1 MMNQVY
7 NLVKVAT
14 TKQSKLLRKGFAV
27 FAVLALTMQLVL
39 PAVTVRAADNE
50 EDNVPTETSL
60 APITNSAVGHVPVGV
75 CHQKGNGGYVYI
87 NIDESGLNGHAHH
100 NGDIVIYSD
109 SQSRTCPG
117 ETPADSA
124 CTDGSVTVV
133 TPGDT
138 KGWSSVAPLAETRAN
153 GTVSFV
159 TDATTPAG
167 NGALSLVTGAATGSP
182 LQDKAQY
189 MHATNTPL
197 SQVTDLCYWTKQN
210 SASFVNGAPSYQLVV
225 LLDGSTLGSYT
236 TFVYEP
242 YNDGKTINPGVWQN
256 WDVDES
262 GKLWSSRTVNA
273 GGDCLVTAG
282 SGGAPFYSLE
292 NLQEDCPDARVVAF
306 GVNVG
311 SNNPDYDTEV
321 EYVQFNDDVYDFEPG
336 AKPVR
341 AYLEVEKVWQ
351 NADGQ
356 EVDAPS
362 NASDITITV
371 EYGDDKSTDCTY
383 GEDGILCD
391 KHINI
396 HVGDQVHISE
406 SGVPAGWSVETS
418 TVGDITPVCESPN
431 EDESPNEEKVKKDD
445 KKPRVKCTATVVNK
459 QNTPPP
465 CATELVVNGGFE
477 VPNVE
482 TGAKWDIFESGT
494 TGLGWSAEWLNNV
507 GGAQPDK
514 GQVELHKNGVVSGW
528 TAHGGDQYTE
538 LDSDWGGPSSNQG
551 GENASVK
558 LYQDLITKVGGNY
571 TVTFW
576 ASPRPGQSSTD
587 NSIRVKVGDIDSV
600 VNAVTGS
607 STVWSKYTYTFEATS
622 GVTRLEFSDAGPGN
636 SYGGFLDDVSVKED
650 CVSDVQIC
658 KYNDDQTPLSGW
670 EVYLKG
676 DKVETVTVDPDGQS
690 DLSGPLPAGDYVLEA
705 SGTYVY
711 RPSDPSADIS
721 DPAFSKRLPSD
732 AVYSIGSSQPWVRV
746 NDFPGAIS
754 GYLGIQVGGLNFDWG
769 STYNPAHKY
778 SGEYTLASAGQ
789 MSFRILDDVYSDN
802 SGHLKVDIYP
812 IYKGETGKDGCVTLE
827 NIPFSGKGTNY
838 TLGEVMQDGWENVSG
853 NNEEVVVDGVEDSFS
868 LVNKCTGENCV
879 IPCSEF
885 NLGVADGFVASG
897 TVQGL
902 RKNGTP
908 VLAGRSDPNT
918 AVGAPDW
925 VSGTGTNFYS
935 LGFGGKITLSFTGYV
950 NNVSGDDLK
959 IHEATNGV
967 YPEESVSVEVSQ
979 DGLNW
984 FALSEEG
991 TNTSPGGI
999 TGVDFGSTGLAWIKF
1014 VRLTDTSNPADFSQA
1029 DADGFDVDAIE
1040 AVTETCEPPVIEEPC
1055 TEISENVTLAS
1066 DTNTQTAGYTT
1077 VNPGDGFGEDPL
1089 DPNAYSGSFMNSAI
1103 ANPVIPPWLDPATHP
1118 AYAGS
1123 GAQWISSTAQHPG
1136 ETEGAGSGVDDQW
1149 RLFQKKFTVPAGAI
1163 VTPGTINFT
1172 ADNGVTVYL
1181 NGHEIG
1187 NTPEVPT
1194 FGATPSP
1201 IPVVFDHSYSVPF
1214 TPVAGQEN
1222 VLEFV
1227 VRNSNYSGVNPTGLV
1242 YNANYS
1248 YRVECDTPPDECNTM
1263 EKAYTHTG
1271 LGMIL
1276 DIIKSNKG
1284 DEDEDGDY
1292 DCYSVS
1298 GNVYH
1303 DQSDLGTRFN
1313 GENPVDTGIAG
1324 MLVYIDLNEN
1334 DAPDTDEPQT
1344 ESLANGDY
1352 QIDGLPAGCYTVR
1365 EDASSVPGW
1374 AQGVQ
1379 PLDHEYQVG
1388 IGGFEC
1394 NPSDD
1399 LLKLSF
1405 VKTAQ
1410 AVALD
1415 TFPDDAYG
1423 LDFGNLPTDRG
1434 GNSGGGNSGGGN
1446 SGSSLIPRVLG
1457 DSTTTPSETPLVPQ
1471 VAGATTLPR
1480 TGLPTWALLM
1490 VALLAVPAFGLKTL
1504 VIKKT
1509 SK

>member
-1 MMNQVY
+1 M
-7 NLVKVAT
+7 
-14 TKQSKLLRKGFAV
+14 
-27 FAVLALTMQLVL
+27 
-39 PAVTVRAADNE
+39 
-50 EDNVPTETSL
+50 
-60 APITNSAVGHVPVGV
+60 
-75 CHQKGNGGYVYI
+75 
-87 NIDESGLNGHAHH
+87 
-100 NGDIVIYSD
+100 
-109 SQSRTCPG
+109 
-117 ETPADSA
+117 
-124 CTDGSVTVV
+124 
-133 TPGDT
+133 
-138 KGWSSVAPLAETRAN
+138 
-153 GTVSFV
+153 
-159 TDATTPAG
+159 
-167 NGALSLVTGAATGSP
+167 
-182 LQDKAQY
+182 
-189 MHATNTPL
+189 
-197 SQVTDLCYWTKQN
+197 
-210 SASFVNGAPSYQLVV
+210 
-225 LLDGSTLGSYT
+225 
-236 TFVYEP
+236 
-242 YNDGKTINPGVWQN
+242 
-256 WDVDES
+256 
-262 GKLWSSRTVNA
+262 
-273 GGDCLVTAG
+273 
-282 SGGAPFYSLE
+282 
-292 NLQEDCPDARVVAF
+292 
-306 GVNVG
+306 
-311 SNNPDYDTEV
+311 
-321 EYVQFNDDVYDFEPG
+321 
-336 AKPVR
+336 
-341 AYLEVEKVWQ
+341 
-351 NADGQ
+351 
-356 EVDAPS
+356 
-362 NASDITITV
+362 
-371 EYGDDKSTDCTY
+371 
-383 GEDGILCD
+383 
-391 KHINI
+391 
-396 HVGDQVHISE
+396 
-406 SGVPAGWSVETS
+406 
-418 TVGDITPVCESPN
+418 
-431 EDESPNEEKVKKDD
+431 
-445 KKPRVKCTATVVNK
+445 
-459 QNTPPP
+459 
-465 CATELVVNGGFE
+465 
-477 VPNVE
+477 
-482 TGAKWDIFESGT
+482 
-494 TGLGWSAEWLNNV
+494 
-507 GGAQPDK
+507 
-514 GQVELHKNGVVSGW
+514 
-528 TAHGGDQYTE
+528 
-538 LDSDWGGPSSNQG
+538 
-551 GENASVK
+551 
-558 LYQDLITKVGGNY
+558 ITKVGGNY

-587 NSIRVKVGDIDSV
+587 NSIRVRVGDIDSV

-658 KYNDDQTPLSGW
+658 KYNDDKTPLSGW

-967 YPEESVSVEVSQ
+967 YPEESASVEVSQ

-1029 DADGFDVDAIE
+1029 DADGFDVDAVE

-1089 DPNAYSGSFMNSAI
+1089 DPSAYGGSFVNSAI

-1181 NGHEIG
+1181 NGYEIG